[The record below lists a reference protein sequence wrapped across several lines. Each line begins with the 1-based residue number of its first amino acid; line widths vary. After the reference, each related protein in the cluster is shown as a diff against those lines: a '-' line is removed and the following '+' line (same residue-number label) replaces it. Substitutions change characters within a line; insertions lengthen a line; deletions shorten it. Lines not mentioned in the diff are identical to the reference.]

1 MPAKRAV
8 RVGAETDVGGPGDP
22 VKSTL
27 QRQRKKRSKGARKRD
42 LAFYLMLL
50 PGVIVLIINN
60 YLPMIGVVIP
70 FKDYSYNVKSGFFA
84 SLFSSPFVG
93 FKNFEF
99 LFKSVDC
106 LTATVNT
113 VVYNII
119 FIALDLIVPIAL
131 AICMSEMWN
140 QKKANTYQ
148 TLMFLPYFIS
158 WVAVSYVAYAFFCNA
173 GFIDKNLL
181 PLLGISNVDFY
192 SRPEF
197 WPAILIFFHLWHY
210 TGYNLIVYIAALA
223 GISSEYYE
231 AAALDGATKWQQ
243 VRYVT
248 LPMLKTTAVILTLL
262 AVGRIFNGDF
272 DLFYNVPKNV
282 AQLYSTTSIL
292 DTFVYNELINLGD
305 VGMSAA
311 AGLYQAVVG
320 CVIVFICN
328 FAVKRVDPDSSL
340 F

>member
-1 MPAKRAV
+1 MEAERTGGVKPNAGSSGRLTRAKARMKK
-8 RVGAETDVGGPGDP
+8 EK
-22 VKSTL
+22 KS
-27 QRQRKKRSKGARKRD
+27 RSARKRD
-42 LAFYLMLL
+42 LIFYIMLL
-50 PGVIVLIINN
+50 PGVLILIINN

-70 FKDYSYNVKSGFFA
+70 FEDYRFDVNKGFFK
-84 SLFSSPFVG
+84 SLFTSQFVG
-93 FKNFEF
+93 FQNFKF
-99 LFKSVDC
+99 LFTSIDC
-106 LTATVNT
+106 VTATVNT
-113 VVYNII
+113 VIYNLI
-119 FIALDLIVPIAL
+119 FIALDLIIPIAL

-140 QKKANTYQ
+140 PKRANTYQ

-173 GFIDKNLL
+173 GFFDKNLL
-181 PLLGISNVDFY
+181 PLFGGKNVDFY
-192 SRPEF
+192 TRPEF

-210 TGYNLIVYIAALA
+210 TGYNLIVYIASIS

-243 VRYVT
+243 VRYIT

-272 DLFYNVPKNV
+272 DLFYNVPRNV
-282 AQLYSTTSIL
+282 SQLYSTTSIL

-320 CVIVFICN
+320 CAVVFVCN
-328 FAVKRVDPDSSL
+328 FAVRRVDPDSAL

>member
-1 MPAKRAV
+1 MAAEQAV
-8 RVGAETDVGGPGDP
+8 S
-22 VKSTL
+22 VKPNESINKSCS
-27 QRQRKKRSKGARKRD
+27 RFSKKEKVKKGKGARRRD
-42 LAFYLMLL
+42 LIFYLMLL
-50 PGVIVLIINN
+50 PGVLVLIINN
-60 YLPMIGVVIP
+60 YLPMIGVIIP
-70 FKDYSYNVKSGFFA
+70 FKDYSYNVQTGFFA
-84 SLFSSPFVG
+84 SLFNSPFVG

-99 LFKSVDC
+99 LFTSVDC
-106 LTATVNT
+106 LTATINT
-113 VVYNII
+113 VGYNII
-119 FIALDLIVPIAL
+119 FIILDLVIPIAL
-131 AICMSEMWN
+131 AICMSEMWD
-140 QKKANTYQ
+140 QKKANAYQ
-148 TLMFLPYFIS
+148 TMMFLPYFIS

-173 GFIDKNLL
+173 GFFDQNVLK
-181 PLLGISNVDFY
+181 LLGIKSIDFY

-197 WPAILIFFHLWHY
+197 WPAIIIFFHLWHY
-210 TGYNLIVYIAALA
+210 TGYNLIVYIAALS

-243 VRYVT
+243 VRYIT

-320 CVIVFICN
+320 CIIVFLCN
-328 FAVKRVDPDSSL
+328 FVVRKVDSDSAL

>member
-1 MPAKRAV
+1 MGAKQAAGV
-8 RVGAETDVGGPGDP
+8 NSNISFGNPDKILEPTEQT
-22 VKSTL
+22 KK
-27 QRQRKKRSKGARKRD
+27 RKKSRSARKRD
-42 LAFYLMLL
+42 LIFYLMLL
-50 PGVIVLIINN
+50 PGVLVLIVNN
-60 YLPMIGVVIP
+60 YLPMIGVIIP
-70 FKDYSYNVKSGFFA
+70 FKNYSYDVNAGFFK
-84 SLFSSPFVG
+84 SLFQSPFVG
-93 FKNFEF
+93 FDNFRF
-99 LFKSVDC
+99 LFTSVDC
-106 LTATVNT
+106 LSATINT
-113 VVYNII
+113 VLYNIV
-119 FIALDLIVPIAL
+119 FIALDVIVPIAL

-140 QKKANTYQ
+140 QKRANTYQ

-158 WVAVSYVAYAFFCNA
+158 WVAVSYVAYAFFCNS
-173 GFIDKNLL
+173 GFIDKNIL
-181 PLLGISNVDFY
+181 PLFGMQNIDFY

-197 WPAILIFFHLWHY
+197 WPANLIFFHLWHY
-210 TGYNLIVYIAALA
+210 TGYNLIVYIASLS

-272 DLFYNVPKNV
+272 DLFFNVPKNV
-282 AQLYSTTSIL
+282 EQLYPTTSIL
-292 DTFVYNELINLGD
+292 DTFVYNEMIHLGD

-328 FAVKRVDPDSSL
+328 FAVRKVDPDSAL